1 MISKAGSTGSAIG
14 GREKTKEQNS
24 MYKVSIDLDDGTTL
38 VYENVVDYDVEDI
51 EDLPEEDDEEDE
63 D

>member
-1 MISKAGSTGSAIG
+1 
-14 GREKTKEQNS
+14 